1 MNDNSRKTMA
11 EQGPNSALT
20 AKLLAWY
27 DKNARQLPWRDLP
40 GTKPDPYRVWLSE
53 IMLQQTTVAAVKDYF
68 LKFVKLWPDVHAL
81 AQAPVDDVMKA
92 WAGLGYYARARNL
105 QACAKIVS
113 SEFGGKFPQARV
125 ELAELPG
132 IGAYT
137 SAAIAAIAF
146 DEPVAA
152 IDGNVERVISRYYCI
167 EEALPA
173 SKPEIRKHVEP
184 LVAQKRPGDFAQ
196 ALMDLGATTC
206 TPKSPACDRCPWGES
221 CTARLRGMATALPKK
236 SPKQKI
242 ATRFGHVYWI
252 ENSRGEVIIRQ
263 RPKTGLL
270 GGMTEFPSSDWTS
283 GKKLKFEEPFQA
295 EWKKQP
301 GLVEH
306 TFTHFHLELEVWKA
320 KSEEAMLNG
329 KFTAPHAL
337 GNEALPSLM
346 LKVAAHMLDRQ
357 R

>member
-1 MNDNSRKTMA
+1 MA
-11 EQGPNSALT
+11 EQGPISDLT
-20 AKLLAWY
+20 TKLLAWY

-53 IMLQQTTVAAVKDYF
+53 IMLQQTTVGAVKDYF
-68 LKFVKLWPDVHAL
+68 LKFVKFWPDVHGL
-81 AQAPVDDVMKA
+81 AAAPVDDVMKA

-105 QACAKIVS
+105 HACAKVI
-113 SEFGGKFPQARV
+113 SEDLGGHFPQTRS
-125 ELAELPG
+125 ELAKLPG

-184 LVAQKRPGDFAQ
+184 LVPQKRPGDFAQ

-206 TPKSPACDRCPWGES
+206 TPKSPGCDRCPWGES
-221 CTARLRGMATALPKK
+221 CTGRLRGMATALPRKA
-236 SPKQKI
+236 PRQKI
-242 ATRFGHVYWI
+242 PTRFGHVYWI
-252 ENSRGEVIIRQ
+252 ENSQGEILIRQ

-270 GGMTEFPSSDWTS
+270 GGMTEFPSSEWTTA
-283 GKKLKFEEPFQA
+283 KKQKFADPFHA
-295 EWKKQP
+295 EWKKQQ
-301 GLVEH
+301 GIVEH
-306 TFTHFHLELEVWKA
+306 TFTHFHLELEVWKT
-320 KSEEAMLNG
+320 KSDEVVLGG
-329 KFTAPHAL
+329 KFAAPGTL
-337 GNEALPSLM
+337 GNAALPSLM
-346 LKVAAHMLDRQ
+346 LKVAELVLGKRA
-357 R
+357 

>member
-1 MNDNSRKTMA
+1 MA
-11 EQGPNSALT
+11 EQGPNSGLT

-53 IMLQQTTVAAVKDYF
+53 IMLQQTTVGAVKDYF
-68 LKFVKLWPDVHAL
+68 LKFVKLWPNVHTL
-81 AQAPVDDVMKA
+81 AAAPIDDVMKA

-113 SEFGGKFPQARV
+113 QELSGKFPESRD
-125 ELAELPG
+125 ELAKLPG
-132 IGAYT
+132 IGPYT

-167 EEALPA
+167 EEPLPT
-173 SKPEIRKHVEP
+173 SKSEIRRYVEP
-184 LVAQKRPGDFAQ
+184 LVPDKRPGDFAQ

-206 TPKSPACDRCPWGES
+206 TPKSPGCDRCPWGDS
-221 CTARLRGMATALPKK
+221 CTGRLRGMATALPRKT
-236 SPKQKI
+236 PKQKI
-242 ATRFGHVYWI
+242 PTRFGHVYWI
-252 ENSRGEVIIRQ
+252 ENGAGDVIIRQ
-263 RPKTGLL
+263 RPRNGLL

-283 GKKLKFEEPFQA
+283 GKKAKFKEPFEGQ
-295 EWKKQP
+295 WKKYP

-320 KSEEAMLNG
+320 QSNEPMLHG
-329 KFTAPHAL
+329 KFASPAAFD
-337 GNEALPSLM
+337 NEALPSLM
-346 LKVAAHMLDRQ
+346 LKVAAHVLGKRQ
-357 R
+357 A

>member
-1 MNDNSRKTMA
+1 MA
-11 EQGPNSALT
+11 EQGPNSVLT
-20 AKLLAWY
+20 AMLLAWY

-53 IMLQQTTVAAVKDYF
+53 IMLQQTSVAAVKDYF

-81 AQAPVDDVMKA
+81 ASAPIDDVMKA

-105 QACAKIVS
+105 QACARIVAQDL
-113 SEFGGKFPQARV
+113 GGKFPQTRG
-125 ELAELPG
+125 ELAKLPG
-132 IGAYT
+132 IGPYT

-146 DEPVAA
+146 EEPAAA

-173 SKPEIRKHVEP
+173 SKPQIRRHVEP
-184 LVAQKRPGDFAQ
+184 LVPKARPGDFAQ

-206 TPKSPACDRCPWGES
+206 TPKSPACDRCPWGQS
-221 CTARLRGMATALPKK
+221 CTARLRGMQTALPRK
-236 SPKQKI
+236 SAKQKI

-252 ENSRGEVIIRQ
+252 ENAAGEVIIRQ

-270 GGMTEFPSSDWTS
+270 GGMTEFPSSDWVS
-283 GKKLKFEEPFQA
+283 GKKQKFAGPFLA

-320 KSEEAMLNG
+320 KSDQAVLQG
-329 KFTAPHAL
+329 KFVAPHSLA
-337 GNEALPSLM
+337 NEALPSLM
-346 LKVAAHMLDRQ
+346 VKVASHVLGKRG
-357 R
+357 

>member
-1 MNDNSRKTMA
+1 MA
-11 EQGPNSALT
+11 EQGPKSGLT
-20 AKLLAWY
+20 GKLLAWY

-40 GTKPDPYRVWLSE
+40 GTRPDPYRVWLSE
-53 IMLQQTTVAAVKDYF
+53 IMLQQTTVGAVKDYF

-81 AQAPVDDVMKA
+81 GRAPVDDVMKA

-113 SEFGGKFPQARV
+113 EELGGSFPQTQA
-125 ELAELPG
+125 ELARLPG
-132 IGAYT
+132 IGPYT

-152 IDGNVERVISRYYCI
+152 IDGNVERVISRYFCI

-173 SKPEIRKHVEP
+173 SKPEIRNHVEP
-184 LVAQKRPGDFAQ
+184 LVSQARPGDFAQ

-206 TPKSPACDRCPWGES
+206 TPKSPGCDRCPWGDS
-221 CTARLRGMATALPKK
+221 CTGRLRGMATALPRKI
-236 SPKQKI
+236 PKQKI
-242 ATRFGHVYWI
+242 PTRHGHVYWI
-252 ENSRGEVIIRQ
+252 ENAAGEVLIRQ
-263 RPKTGLL
+263 RPRTGLL

-283 GKKLKFEEPFQA
+283 GKKPKFKEPFQA

-320 KSEEAMLNG
+320 RSDEPMLHG
-329 KFTAPHAL
+329 KFAAPEMLA
-337 GNEALPSLM
+337 NEALPSLM
-346 LKVAAHMLDRQ
+346 LKVAAHVLGKGR
-357 R
+357 

>member
-1 MNDNSRKTMA
+1 MA
-11 EQGPNSALT
+11 EQGPKSGLT

-40 GTKPDPYRVWLSE
+40 GTSPDPYRVWLSE
-53 IMLQQTTVAAVKDYF
+53 IMLQQTTVGAVKDYF
-68 LKFVKLWPDVHAL
+68 LKFVTLWPNVHAL
-81 AQAPVDDVMKA
+81 AAAPIDDVMKA

-113 SEFGGKFPQARV
+113 EELGGKFPQTRV
-125 ELAELPG
+125 ELAKLPG
-132 IGAYT
+132 IGPYT

-184 LVAQKRPGDFAQ
+184 LVPEKRPGDFAQ

-206 TPKSPACDRCPWGES
+206 TPKSPACNRCPWFDS
-221 CTARLRGMATALPKK
+221 CTGRVRGLATALPKK

-242 ATRFGHVYWI
+242 ATRHGHVYWI
-252 ENSRGEVIIRQ
+252 ENAKGEVILRQ

-270 GGMTEFPSSDWTS
+270 GGMTEFPSSDWVS
-283 GKKLKFEEPFQA
+283 GKKQKFAEPFQA
-295 EWKKQP
+295 EWKKHP

-320 KSEEAMLNG
+320 RSDDVMMGG
-329 KFTAPHAL
+329 KFVSPEGL

-346 LKVAAHMLDRQ
+346 VKVAQLVLGNKKPTY
-357 R
+357 

>member
-1 MNDNSRKTMA
+1 MA
-11 EQGPNSALT
+11 EQGPNSGLT

-53 IMLQQTTVAAVKDYF
+53 IMLQQTTVGAVKDYF
-68 LKFVKLWPDVHAL
+68 LKFVKLWPNVHTL
-81 AQAPVDDVMKA
+81 AAAPIDDVMKA

-113 SEFGGKFPQARV
+113 QELSGKFPESRD
-125 ELAELPG
+125 ELAKLPG
-132 IGAYT
+132 IGPYT

-152 IDGNVERVISRYYCI
+152 IDGNVERVISRYYCT
-167 EEALPA
+167 EEPLPA
-173 SKPEIRKHVEP
+173 SKSEIRRYVEP
-184 LVAQKRPGDFAQ
+184 LVPDKRPGDFAQ

-206 TPKSPACDRCPWGES
+206 TPKSPGCDRCPWGDS
-221 CTARLRGMATALPKK
+221 CTGRLRGMATALPRKL
-236 SPKQKI
+236 PKQKI
-242 ATRFGHVYWI
+242 PTRFGHVYWI
-252 ENSRGEVIIRQ
+252 ENGAGDVIIRQ
-263 RPKTGLL
+263 RPRNGLL

-283 GKKLKFEEPFQA
+283 GKKAKFKEPFEG
-295 EWKKQP
+295 EWKKYP

-320 KSEEAMLNG
+320 QSNEPMLHG
-329 KFTAPHAL
+329 KFASPAAFD
-337 GNEALPSLM
+337 NEALPSLM
-346 LKVAAHMLDRQ
+346 LKVAAHVLGKRQ
-357 R
+357 A